1 MAYVLPAGVSAT
13 LTDVGGANSIT
24 LNVVSI
30 TGATQSMAMAETT
43 ALSATTLTRVPSRL
57 DPGTV
62 SFECYLDDTAT
73 ASNHLTTIKTRQ
85 TAKTATVLNL
95 DFPGTTI
102 DAIMD
107 YTGYI
112 MEVTDPQIA
121 LGDDVLRF
129 TVTMQI
135 TA

>member
-1 MAYVLPAGVSAT
+1 MAFVLPAGVSAV
-13 LTDVGGANSIT
+13 LTDVGGANSNS

-30 TGATQSMAMAETT
+30 TGATQSTAMAEVT
-43 ALSATTLTRVPSRL
+43 ALSDTTLKRIPSRL

-62 SFECYLDDTAT
+62 SFECLLDDTAT
-73 ASNHLTTIKTRQ
+73 ATNVLTVIKTRQ
-85 TAKTATVLNL
+85 TSKTMTVLNL

-112 MEVTDPQIA
+112 SEVTDPTIA

-135 TA
+135 TS

>member
-1 MAYVLPAGVSAT
+1 MAFVLSNPTTAT
-13 LTDVGGANSIT
+13 LTDVGGGNPIT
-24 LNVVSI
+24 LNVTSI
-30 TGATQSMAMAETT
+30 TGATQSQAMAEIT
-43 ALSATTLTRVPSRL
+43 ALSDSVLKRIPARI

-73 ASNHLTTIKTRQ
+73 ATNHLTIIKARQ
-85 TAKTATVLNL
+85 TNKTQTVLNVDL
-95 DFPGTTI
+95 PGSTI
-102 DAIMD
+102 DNLCD

-129 TVTMQI
+129 TVTMQVS
-135 TA
+135 A

>member
-1 MAYVLPAGVSAT
+1 MAFVLPAGVSAT

-30 TGATQSMAMAETT
+30 TGATQSMAMAEVT
-43 ALSATTLTRVPSRL
+43 ALSDTTLKRLPSRL

-107 YTGYI
+107 YTGYV
-112 MEVTDPQIA
+112 MEVTDPTIA

-135 TA
+135 TS

>member
-1 MAYVLPAGVSAT
+1 MPYVLPAGTTAA

-30 TGATQSMAMAETT
+30 TGATQSMAMAEIT
-43 ALSATTLTRVPSRL
+43 ALSDTVLKRLPSRL
-57 DPGTV
+57 DPGQV
-62 SFECYLDDTAT
+62 QFECLLDDTAT
-73 ASNHLTTIKTRQ
+73 ATNHLTVIKARQ
-85 TAKTATVLNL
+85 TSKTLSVLNL
-95 DFPGTTI
+95 DFPGSTI

-121 LGDDVLRF
+121 LGDEILRF
-129 TVTMQI
+129 SVTMQI

>member
-1 MAYVLPAGVSAT
+1 MPYVLPAGVSAT

-24 LNVVSI
+24 LNVTSI
-30 TGATQSMAMAETT
+30 TGATQSMAMAEITL
-43 ALSATTLTRVPSRL
+43 LSESTLKRIPSRL

-62 SFECYLDDTAT
+62 QFECYLDDTAT
-73 ASNHLTTIKTRQ
+73 VSNHLTTIKTRQ

-129 TVTMQI
+129 SVTMQV